1 MIREYNMRRFEPL
14 GRNDTMR
21 GFFNKVAEHI
31 DKLDSEGQR
40 KQYRLLVEELSFY
53 ESVFRSMREGVLVVD
68 ATGRTVYAN
77 EAVARLTGFDGA
89 KAKGRPVRHILPDWD
104 WDNLLAPSDEGQG
117 WTRQASCEIEVTYP
131 ERRLLEIQST
141 PSANGTVLLVRDVTL
156 SRAREES
163 AIESSRS
170 DAVRDLAAGVA
181 HEIGNPL
188 NAISLNLQLLAR
200 EFRHEPDEERRE
212 RLLQDIS
219 TAQNEVKRL
228 EDIIK
233 GFLSALRPA
242 KLNLV
247 RGSLDA
253 PLKDTL
259 AAFKAQFED
268 RRIQMRLALPSALP
282 SVLIDRAQMEQVFF
296 NLVKNALEAMKD
308 GGALDIA
315 VAADDRDVRVFFRDN
330 GSGMDAATLSRIFE
344 PYHTTKE
351 EGTGLGLMVSR
362 RIVRA
367 HGGEIDVESKPG
379 TGTAFTVR
387 IPRLEKRVRRLK

>member
-1 MIREYNMRRFEPL
+1 
-14 GRNDTMR
+14 MR

-31 DKLDSEGQR
+31 DKLDAEGQR
-40 KQYRLLVEELSFY
+40 AQYRLLVKELTFY
-53 ESVFRSMREGVLVVD
+53 ESVFRSLREGVLVVD
-68 ATGRTVYAN
+68 ADGTTVYAN

-89 KAKGRPVRHILPDWD
+89 KARGRPVRHILPDWD
-104 WDNLLAPSDEGQG
+104 WDNLLAPSDEGKG

-200 EFRHEPDEERRE
+200 EFRRETDETRRT
-212 RLLQDIS
+212 RLLHDIS
-219 TAQNEVKRL
+219 TAQNEVRRL
-228 EDIIK
+228 EGIIK

-247 RGSLDA
+247 PGSLVD
-253 PLKDTL
+253 PLTDTL
-259 AAFKAQFED
+259 DALKAQFED
-268 RRIQMRLALPSALP
+268 RRIQTQLNLPTALPT
-282 SVLIDRAQMEQVFF
+282 VLVDRAQMGQVFF

-308 GGALDIA
+308 GGSLEIEVD
-315 VAADDRDVRVFFRDN
+315 ADDRDVHVVIRDN
-330 GSGMDAATLSRIFE
+330 GSGMDAATLAHIFE
-344 PYHTTKE
+344 PYQTSKE
-351 EGTGLGLMVSR
+351 HGSGLGLMLSR
-362 RIVRA
+362 RIVHA

-379 TGTAFTVR
+379 AGTAFTVR

>member
-1 MIREYNMRRFEPL
+1 
-14 GRNDTMR
+14 MR

-31 DKLDSEGQR
+31 DKLDAEGQR

-53 ESVFRSMREGVLVVD
+53 ESVFRSLREGVLVVD
-68 ATGRTVYAN
+68 GAGNTVYAN

-104 WDNLLAPSDEGQG
+104 WDNLLAPSGEGKG

-131 ERRLLEIQST
+131 ERRILEVQAT

-156 SRAREES
+156 ARAQEES
-163 AIESSRS
+163 ARESSRT

-200 EFRHEPDEERRE
+200 EFRREPDEERRA
-212 RLLQDIS
+212 RLLHDIATS
-219 TAQNEVKRL
+219 QNEVKRL
-228 EDIIK
+228 EGIIK

-247 RGSLDA
+247 PGSVLDPLTDTLDA
-253 PLKDTL
+253 M
-259 AAFKAQFED
+259 KAQFED
-268 RRIQMRLALPSALP
+268 RRIQTQLSLPTALPT
-282 SVLIDRAQMEQVFF
+282 VLVDHAQMEQVFF
-296 NLVKNALEAMKD
+296 NLVKNAIEAMKD
-308 GGALDIA
+308 GGCLDIE
-315 VAADDRDVRVFFRDN
+315 VAADDRDVHVVFRDN
-330 GSGMDAATLSRIFE
+330 GTGMDAATLAHIFE
-344 PYHTTKE
+344 PYQTSKE
-351 EGTGLGLMVSR
+351 QGSGLGLMLSR
-362 RIVRA
+362 RIVHA

-379 TGTAFTVR
+379 AGTAFTVR

>member
-1 MIREYNMRRFEPL
+1 
-14 GRNDTMR
+14 MR

-31 DKLDSEGQR
+31 DKLDAEGQR
-40 KQYRLLVEELSFY
+40 AQYRLLVKELSFY
-53 ESVFRSMREGVLVVD
+53 ESVFRSLREGVLVVD
-68 ATGRTVYAN
+68 ADGTTVYAN

-89 KAKGRPVRHILPDWD
+89 KARGRPVRHLLPDWD
-104 WDNLLAPSDEGQG
+104 WDNLLAPSDEGKG
-117 WTRQASCEIEVTYP
+117 WTRQASCEIEVPYP
-131 ERRLLEIQST
+131 ERRILEIQST

-200 EFRHEPDEERRE
+200 EFRRETDETRRT
-212 RLLQDIS
+212 RLLHDIS

-228 EDIIK
+228 EGIIK

-247 RGSLDA
+247 PGSLVD
-253 PLKDTL
+253 PLTDTL
-259 AAFKAQFED
+259 DALKAQFED
-268 RRIQMRLALPSALP
+268 RRIQTQLSLPSALP
-282 SVLIDRAQMEQVFF
+282 TVLVDRAQMEQVFF

-308 GGALDIA
+308 GGSLEIEVD
-315 VAADDRDVRVFFRDN
+315 ADDRDVHVVIRDN
-330 GSGMDAATLSRIFE
+330 GSGMDAATLAHIFE
-344 PYHTTKE
+344 PYQTSKE
-351 EGTGLGLMVSR
+351 HGSGLGLMLSR
-362 RIVRA
+362 RIVHA

-379 TGTAFTVR
+379 AGTAFTVR

>member
-1 MIREYNMRRFEPL
+1 
-14 GRNDTMR
+14 MR

-31 DKLDSEGQR
+31 DKLDAEGQR

-53 ESVFRSMREGVLVVD
+53 ESVFSSLREGVLVVD
-68 ATGRTVYAN
+68 AAGTTVYAN

-131 ERRLLEIQST
+131 ERRILEVQAT
-141 PSANGTVLLVRDVTL
+141 PSVNGTVLLVRDVTL
-156 SRAREES
+156 ARAQEES
-163 AIESSRS
+163 ARESSRT

-200 EFRHEPDEERRE
+200 EFRREPDEERRA
-212 RLLQDIS
+212 RLLHDIATS
-219 TAQNEVKRL
+219 QNEVKRL
-228 EDIIK
+228 EGIIK
-233 GFLSALRPA
+233 GFLSAIRPA

-247 RGSLDA
+247 PGSVLDPLTDTLDA
-253 PLKDTL
+253 M
-259 AAFKAQFED
+259 KAQFED
-268 RRIQMRLALPSALP
+268 RRIQTQLNLPTALPT
-282 SVLIDRAQMEQVFF
+282 VLVDHAQMEQVFF
-296 NLVKNALEAMKD
+296 NLVKNAIEAMKD
-308 GGALDIA
+308 GGSLDIE
-315 VAADDRDVRVFFRDN
+315 VAADDRDVHVVFRDN
-330 GSGMDAATLSRIFE
+330 GTGMDAATLAHIFE
-344 PYHTTKE
+344 PYQTSKE
-351 EGTGLGLMVSR
+351 QGSGLGLMLSR
-362 RIVRA
+362 RIVHA

>member
-1 MIREYNMRRFEPL
+1 
-14 GRNDTMR
+14 MR

-31 DKLDSEGQR
+31 DKLDAEGQR
-40 KQYRLLVEELSFY
+40 AQYRLLVKELSFY
-53 ESVFRSMREGVLVVD
+53 ESVFRSLREGVLVVD
-68 ATGRTVYAN
+68 ADGTTVYAN

-89 KAKGRPVRHILPDWD
+89 KARGRPVRHLLPDWD
-104 WDNLLAPSDEGQG
+104 WDNLLAPSDEGKG

-200 EFRHEPDEERRE
+200 EFRREADETRRT
-212 RLLQDIS
+212 RLLHDIS
-219 TAQNEVKRL
+219 TAQNEVRRL
-228 EDIIK
+228 EGIIK

-247 RGSLDA
+247 PGSLVD
-253 PLKDTL
+253 PLTDTL
-259 AAFKAQFED
+259 DALKAQFED
-268 RRIQMRLALPSALP
+268 RRIQTQLSLPSALP
-282 SVLIDRAQMEQVFF
+282 TVLVDRAQMEQVFF

-308 GGALDIA
+308 GGSLEIEVD
-315 VAADDRDVRVFFRDN
+315 ADDRDVHVVIRDN
-330 GSGMDAATLSRIFE
+330 GSGMDAATLAHIFE
-344 PYHTTKE
+344 PYQTSKE
-351 EGTGLGLMVSR
+351 HGSGLGLMLSR
-362 RIVRA
+362 RIVHA

-379 TGTAFTVR
+379 AGTAFTVR

>member
-1 MIREYNMRRFEPL
+1 
-14 GRNDTMR
+14 MR

-31 DKLDSEGQR
+31 DKLDAEGQR

-53 ESVFRSMREGVLVVD
+53 ESVFSSLREGVLVVD
-68 ATGRTVYAN
+68 AAGTTVYAN

-104 WDNLLAPSDEGQG
+104 WDNLLAPSGEGQG

-131 ERRLLEIQST
+131 ERRILEIQAT

-156 SRAREES
+156 ARAQEES
-163 AIESSRS
+163 ARETSRT

-200 EFRHEPDEERRE
+200 EFRREPDEERRT
-212 RLLQDIS
+212 RLLHDIATS
-219 TAQNEVKRL
+219 QKEVKRL
-228 EDIIK
+228 EGIIK

-247 RGSLDA
+247 PGSILDPLTNTLDA
-253 PLKDTL
+253 L
-259 AAFKAQFED
+259 KAQFED
-268 RRIQMRLALPSALP
+268 RRIQTQLNLPTALPT
-282 SVLIDRAQMEQVFF
+282 VLVDHAQMEQVFF
-296 NLVKNALEAMKD
+296 NLVKNAIEAMKD
-308 GGALDIA
+308 GGSLDIE
-315 VAADDRDVRVFFRDN
+315 VAADDRDVHVVFRDN
-330 GSGMDAATLSRIFE
+330 GTGMDAATLAHIFE
-344 PYHTTKE
+344 PYQTSKE
-351 EGTGLGLMVSR
+351 QGSGLGLMLSR
-362 RIVRA
+362 RIVHA

-379 TGTAFTVR
+379 AGTAFTVR

>member
-1 MIREYNMRRFEPL
+1 
-14 GRNDTMR
+14 MR

-31 DKLDSEGQR
+31 DKLDAEGQR

-53 ESVFRSMREGVLVVD
+53 ESVFSSLREGVLVVD
-68 ATGRTVYAN
+68 AAGTTVYAN

-131 ERRLLEIQST
+131 ERRILEVQAT
-141 PSANGTVLLVRDVTL
+141 PSVNGTVLLVRDVTL
-156 SRAREES
+156 ARAQEES
-163 AIESSRS
+163 ARESSRT

-200 EFRHEPDEERRE
+200 EFRREPDEERRT
-212 RLLQDIS
+212 RLLHDIATS
-219 TAQNEVKRL
+219 QNEVKRL
-228 EDIIK
+228 EGIIK
-233 GFLSALRPA
+233 GFLSAIRPA

-247 RGSLDA
+247 PGSILDPLTDTLDA
-253 PLKDTL
+253 M
-259 AAFKAQFED
+259 KAQFED
-268 RRIQMRLALPSALP
+268 RRIQTQLNLPTALPT
-282 SVLIDRAQMEQVFF
+282 VLVDHAQMEQVFF
-296 NLVKNALEAMKD
+296 NLVKNAIEAMKD
-308 GGALDIA
+308 GGSLDIE
-315 VAADDRDVRVFFRDN
+315 VAADDRDVHVVFRDN
-330 GSGMDAATLSRIFE
+330 GTGMDAATLAHIFE
-344 PYHTTKE
+344 PYQTSKE
-351 EGTGLGLMVSR
+351 QGSGLGLMLSR
-362 RIVRA
+362 RIVHA

-379 TGTAFTVR
+379 AGTAFTVR

>member
-1 MIREYNMRRFEPL
+1 
-14 GRNDTMR
+14 MR

-31 DKLDSEGQR
+31 DKLDAEGQR

-53 ESVFRSMREGVLVVD
+53 ESVFSSLREGVLVVD
-68 ATGRTVYAN
+68 AAGTTVYAN

-131 ERRLLEIQST
+131 ERRILEVQAT

-156 SRAREES
+156 ARAQEES
-163 AIESSRS
+163 ARESSRT

-200 EFRHEPDEERRE
+200 EFRREPDEERRT
-212 RLLQDIS
+212 RLLHDIATS
-219 TAQNEVKRL
+219 QNEVKRL
-228 EDIIK
+228 EGIIK
-233 GFLSALRPA
+233 GFLSAIRPA

-247 RGSLDA
+247 PGSILDPLTDTLDA
-253 PLKDTL
+253 M
-259 AAFKAQFED
+259 KAQFED
-268 RRIQMRLALPSALP
+268 RRIQTQLNLPTALPT
-282 SVLIDRAQMEQVFF
+282 VLVDRAQMEQVFF
-296 NLVKNALEAMKD
+296 NLVKNAIEAMKD
-308 GGALDIA
+308 GGSLDIE
-315 VAADDRDVRVFFRDN
+315 VAADDRDVHVVFRDN
-330 GSGMDAATLSRIFE
+330 GTGMDAATLAHIFE
-344 PYHTTKE
+344 PYQTSKE
-351 EGTGLGLMVSR
+351 KGSGLGLMLSR
-362 RIVRA
+362 RIVHA

-379 TGTAFTVR
+379 AGTAFTVR

>member
-1 MIREYNMRRFEPL
+1 
-14 GRNDTMR
+14 MR

-31 DKLDSEGQR
+31 DKLDAEGQR

-53 ESVFRSMREGVLVVD
+53 ESVFSSLREGVLVVD
-68 ATGRTVYAN
+68 AAGTTVYAN

-131 ERRLLEIQST
+131 ERRILEVQAT
-141 PSANGTVLLVRDVTL
+141 PSVNGTVLLVRDVTL
-156 SRAREES
+156 ARAQEES
-163 AIESSRS
+163 ARESSRT

-200 EFRHEPDEERRE
+200 EFRREPDEERRT
-212 RLLQDIS
+212 RLLHDIATS
-219 TAQNEVKRL
+219 QNEVKRL
-228 EDIIK
+228 EGIIK
-233 GFLSALRPA
+233 GFLSAIRPA

-247 RGSLDA
+247 PGSVLDPLTDTLDA
-253 PLKDTL
+253 M
-259 AAFKAQFED
+259 KAQFED
-268 RRIQMRLALPSALP
+268 RRIQTQLSLPTALPT
-282 SVLIDRAQMEQVFF
+282 VLVDRAQMEQVFF
-296 NLVKNALEAMKD
+296 NLVKNAIEAMKD
-308 GGALDIA
+308 GGSLDIE
-315 VAADDRDVRVFFRDN
+315 VAADDRDVHVVFRDN
-330 GSGMDAATLSRIFE
+330 GTGMDAATLAHIFE
-344 PYHTTKE
+344 PYQTSKE
-351 EGTGLGLMVSR
+351 QGSGLGLMLSR
-362 RIVRA
+362 RIVHA

-379 TGTAFTVR
+379 AGTAFTVR